1 MTKLLGRY
9 DLRIGR
15 ELLINEVRAMSER
28 LNIILQQLAQEGRV
42 ESKGVFTIDA
52 ENVRQKLATFQFQ
65 RSGQWILKVIQA
77 LVAGGAERTEIRV
90 SHTRLLID
98 YICPNPPWREADLEV
113 AFNTPDRE
121 TGRALKPLAQALWH
135 VSFKDDLLWSF
146 AAAQSNYSLCW
157 TGHQLV
163 TVAAPPLL
171 EAQLTVSHNQP
182 SASEKGA
189 QWAADMT
196 KELANYAYTC
206 PVPLSLDGRRLD
218 SLQLCPVITQPR
230 ATSELLVR
238 NVSVHLAGI
247 GCGQAEAPGLK
258 ASPLT
263 VHSPTPDGH
272 GVTRI
277 SGWWESPNPAW
288 LSLLTV
294 HTQQEVG
301 SLAYRK
307 SWKRASSVIWVLDG
321 VVVGSGSIPFEHGAA
336 VTLFASAEGLCAGFV
351 GAERGPVCCAFS
363 QGTPDLPSSHWLGA
377 WPIAPYAG

>member
-1 MTKLLGRY
+1 VTKLLGRY

-206 PVPLSLDGRRLD
+206 PVPAKPGRQKTRQSATVPCDYTTTSDL
-218 SLQLCPVITQPR
+218 R
-230 ATSELLVR
+230 A
-238 NVSVHLAGI
+238 
-247 GCGQAEAPGLK
+247 
-258 ASPLT
+258 AS
-263 VHSPTPDGH
+263 
-272 GVTRI
+272 
-277 SGWWESPNPAW
+277 
-288 LSLLTV
+288 
-294 HTQQEVG
+294 QECI
-301 SLAYRK
+301 
-307 SWKRASSVIWVLDG
+307 RASRRHRLRSSRGSRVESV
-321 VVVGSGSIPFEHGAA
+321 
-336 VTLFASAEGLCAGFV
+336 
-351 GAERGPVCCAFS
+351 
-363 QGTPDLPSSHWLGA
+363 
-377 WPIAPYAG
+377 PIDRA